1 MSKRSVPAFDSHSSV
16 GWLPIEQVRVHK
28 TEIRTKLWNEGK
40 NETETEITW
49 AAISGVWSDRWR
61 WGWGDR
67 DGEVWDKPQSLSD
80 HRPKQR
86 QSSSSRH
93 RLRKRSVV
101 EPHRDSFSL
110 RSNSEQ
116 RLRKYRVLNFRQKL
130 QDKRLDPTKK
140 TTRFLIWIKKKILN
154 GSRRYEQ

>member
-40 NETETEITW
+40 NETEMEITW

-93 RLRKRSVV
+93 RLRRHSVV

-110 RSNSEQ
+110 RSNSTPEKIQ
-116 RLRKYRVLNFRQKL
+116 SIELQTKASRQTT
-130 QDKRLDPTKK
+130 QSDKKDHD
-140 TTRFLIWIKKKILN
+140 LIWIKKKLN
-154 GSRRYEQ
+154 GSWRYEQ